1 MKSVAIIGGGPAG
14 LRAAE
19 LLVQAGHT
27 VSVFDQKPSV
37 GRKFLVAGHGGL
49 NLTHAE
55 PFTHFVT
62 RYGEVERWQ
71 KIIGAFDPHAL
82 RAWARALGIETF
94 IGTSNRV
101 FPAEK
106 KAAPLLRR
114 WVSRLRQQGVA
125 FFLNHRWLGFAPAS
139 RPNEITLLFHHE
151 GQEQTK
157 TFAAVVLALGGGSW
171 PETGSD
177 GSWVTALRER
187 HVSIIPLQAANCG
200 YEVEWSP
207 LVQAV
212 EGQPLKNIRVTAGDQ
227 TVEGELLITRYGVE
241 GGVIYQ
247 LGRSLRA
254 LEQPTLT
261 IDLKPTFT
269 AEKLVAKLGAPE
281 YEQIWEAAIHN
292 WRLSPAAAALLRS
305 KIEEVEPLRLAQT
318 AKNLSLTLKGPRPL
332 AEAISTAGGIA
343 WSELT
348 DDLMLKKIP
357 GVFAA
362 GEMID
367 WDAPTGGYL
376 LQGCFSTGTVA
387 AQGAI
392 QWLNRSD
399 QASFS

>member
-1 MKSVAIIGGGPAG
+1 
-14 LRAAE
+14 
-19 LLVQAGHT
+19 
-27 VSVFDQKPSV
+27 
-37 GRKFLVAGHGGL
+37 
-49 NLTHAE
+49 
-55 PFTHFVT
+55 
-62 RYGEVERWQ
+62 
-71 KIIGAFDPHAL
+71 
-82 RAWARALGIETF
+82 
-94 IGTSNRV
+94 
-101 FPAEK
+101 
-106 KAAPLLRR
+106 
-114 WVSRLRQQGVA
+114 
-125 FFLNHRWLGFAPAS
+125 
-139 RPNEITLLFHHE
+139 
-151 GQEQTK
+151 
-157 TFAAVVLALGGGSW
+157 
-171 PETGSD
+171 
-177 GSWVTALRER
+177 
-187 HVSIIPLQAANCG
+187 
-200 YEVEWSP
+200 
-207 LVQAV
+207 
-212 EGQPLKNIRVTAGDQ
+212 
-227 TVEGELLITRYGVE
+227 
-241 GGVIYQ
+241 
-247 LGRSLRA
+247 LRA